1 VRDIPVK
8 NNRNLH
14 LQATS
19 LIDGQSAVLKSDA
32 GHPAAVQVVP
42 KKLNR
47 RSAMQV
53 AFELNHQSSSR
64 ECSDAVIADSNR
76 LTAESLAWC
85 LKSYGG
91 FRNIVSV
98 SSAQDLLSAIR
109 SQRPAVVLAGE
120 RVVVRA
126 LREIFTE
133 LAVRLGE
140 TRIAVFGDGLTDRQL
155 DLVVHNRVTGLLS
168 REETMRRLSE
178 QLTQVAAGQAVLSE
192 HLAGRVE
199 TAVDGRFRCLASAHM
214 EKLTDRQWD
223 VLLRIAEGRRVAE
236 VAQALSISEK
246 AVESHKHRIM
256 RVVGAADRVDL
267 CRWAIRE
274 GLIEA

>member
-1 VRDIPVK
+1 M
-8 NNRNLH
+8 
-14 LQATS
+14 QA
-19 LIDGQSAVLKSDA
+19 
-32 GHPAAVQVVP
+32 
-42 KKLNR
+42 
-47 RSAMQV
+47 
-53 AFELNHQSSSR
+53 AFEFNQHSSGR
-64 ECSDAVIADSNR
+64 ECSDAVIADCNR
-76 LTAESLAWC
+76 LTSESLAWC
-85 LKSYGG
+85 LQSYGG
-91 FRNIVSV
+91 FRNIISV
-98 SSAQDLLSAIR
+98 SSAAELMSTIR
-109 SQRPAVVLAGE
+109 TQRPAVVLAGE
-120 RVVVRA
+120 RIVVRA
-126 LREIFTE
+126 LREIFAE
-133 LAVRLGE
+133 LAVRPGE
-140 TRIAVFGDGLTDRQL
+140 TRVAVFADGLTDRQL
-155 DLVVHNRVTGLLS
+155 DLVAHNRVTGMLS

-192 HLAGRVE
+192 HLAGRIE

-236 VAQALSISEK
+236 VAQALAISEK

>member
-1 VRDIPVK
+1 M
-8 NNRNLH
+8 
-14 LQATS
+14 
-19 LIDGQSAVLKSDA
+19 
-32 GHPAAVQVVP
+32 VP
-42 KKLNR
+42 QILR
-47 RSAMQV
+47 RLSQYCV
-53 AFELNHQSSSR
+53 GILR
-64 ECSDAVIADSNR
+64 
-76 LTAESLAWC
+76 
-85 LKSYGG
+85 
-91 FRNIVSV
+91 
-98 SSAQDLLSAIR
+98 QDLLSAIR

-178 QLTQVAAGQAVLSE
+178 QLTQVAAGQSVLSE

-256 RVVGAADRVDL
+256 RVVGRRGPRGSVSLGYSGGFD
-267 CRWAIRE
+267 
-274 GLIEA
+274 